1 MEESKQNLTLYSP
14 FEFISL
20 VFTTSIGWQRTVAQ
34 PPCEENIKML
44 LSELSW
50 TTKWNHQQH
59 FF

>member
-1 MEESKQNLTLYSP
+1 MEELKQNLTLYSP

-50 TTKWNHQQH
+50 TTK
-59 FF
+59 